1 MHSNMGSKIPYFGHS
16 DTSQLG
22 YWKGDWV
29 ISEYYKQ
36 SPKSIPMLGSYIDRV
51 RLNYYE
57 NSSLARIWTR
67 VLPVRSRWHSNVPPC
82 FLNCPLKILLFP
94 NRTGFH
100 HFNTRSVRYSTL
112 TNQCPNYKIMK
123 IPDVACTASCIE
135 KINLIKFEN
144 KKIYRWRPTTAKDG
158 EGFAK
163 KILFFLQ
170 ASQLTIFHLLNH
182 ASIPR
187 NIIRFEMKQDRFTAC
202 FKICGTSPL
211 ILRAGERVQSP

>member
-1 MHSNMGSKIPYFGHS
+1 MLFVSNQYTLDLLSIQIEKYETKQPWGISQDYLSPIS
-16 DTSQLG
+16 D
-22 YWKGDWV
+22 KV
-29 ISEYYKQ
+29 NF
-36 SPKSIPMLGSYIDRV
+36 
-51 RLNYYE
+51 NY
-57 NSSLARIWTR
+57 
-67 VLPVRSRWHSNVPPC
+67 
-82 FLNCPLKILLFP
+82 PLKILLFP

-100 HFNTRSVRYSTL
+100 HLNNRSVRYSNPYQPMPKL
-112 TNQCPNYKIMK
+112 QIMK

-144 KKIYRWRPTTAKDG
+144 KKFYRWRQTTAKDG

-187 NIIRFEMKQDRFTAC
+187 NIIRFEMKLDKFTTC

-211 ILRAGERVQSP
+211 F